1 MQLSEVLPILENL
14 GLQVDEEVPTRLNGG
29 DGETFLH
36 NFGVLDE
43 NGRLLDLA
51 TCGERV
57 ADCIAAV
64 WHGQAESDA
73 LNRLVISAGLTWHQ
87 VAVLRAYR
95 KYRQRVGA
103 QLPIEYQNATF
114 ARHPDVSALAGALLR
129 GAVRSGPADRGRRG
143 GRAAPAD
150 PRGARRHHLARRRPH
165 PAQPPRHGR
174 RDGAHERVPE
184 PAAPVVQVRVGG
196 RAADAEAVS
205 AVRDL
210 RLLAG
215 HGGHP
220 PARRPRRPRRHP
232 LVGPPRGLPHRD
244 PRA

>member
-1 MQLSEVLPILENL
+1 MALVDVEQFESLAAGEPFRVALQNERGGPQDLTRVGIYKTGGKVQLSEVLPILENL

-43 NGRLLDLA
+43 HGRLLDLA
-51 TCGERV
+51 VCGERV

-114 ARHPDVSALAGALLR
+114 ARHPDVSALLVRYFEVRFDPTRPIVAGEEDALR
-129 GAVRSGPADRGRRG
+129 QEIIA
-143 GRAAPAD
+143 
-150 PRGARRHHLARRRPH
+150 GARRDHLARRRPH
-165 PAQPPRHGR
+165 PRATTSARSTR
-174 RDGAHERVPE
+174 RC
-184 PAAPVVQVRVGG
+184 
-196 RAADAEAVS
+196 
-205 AVRDL
+205 
-210 RLLAG
+210 
-215 HGGHP
+215 
-220 PARRPRRPRRHP
+220 ARTPS
-232 LVGPPRGLPHRD
+232 
-244 PRA
+244 